1 MFKVVQLQFKAARVG
16 NSFHD
21 KITIMNNV
29 SIIIPCYNEEKTITK
44 LLSGLYEQT
53 LPHSSMEIIIAD
65 GLSTDDTR
73 EKIAEFCIDHPDL
86 KILVIDNPQ
95 KTIPSG
101 LNLAINAAKG
111 EFIVRLD
118 AHSIPA
124 IDYIEKC
131 VADLEKNLGNN
142 VGGIWIIQPGNNSWI
157 AESIAKAAS
166 SSIGVGNAN
175 YRLNSRSGEVDTVPF
190 GSFRK
195 SYLLSVGGFDENL
208 LTNEDYELNSRIRK
222 NGGKIWLDNSIRST
236 YFARPTFK
244 KLASQYW
251 RYGWWK
257 AQMLK
262 QYPNT
267 IKWRQALPPLFVLGL
282 VIILVLSIFQPLYL
296 TLFFTI
302 ILSYI
307 LILFVYSWFVGLI
320 NRKPSFI
327 FGIPCAIIIMHMCW
341 GSGLLFG
348 LFTRPQKSGI
358 TDKLVG

>member
-1 MFKVVQLQFKAARVG
+1 
-16 NSFHD
+16 
-21 KITIMNNV
+21 MNNV
-29 SIIIPCYNEEKTITK
+29 SIIIPCFNEEKTITK

-53 LPHSSMEIIIAD
+53 YPHSAMEIIIAD
-65 GLSTDDTR
+65 GLSTDNTR
-73 EKIAEFCIDHPDL
+73 RKISEFCEDHPDFR
-86 KILVIDNPQ
+86 ILVIDNPQ

-101 LNLAINAAKG
+101 LNIAIQAAKG
-111 EFIVRLD
+111 EYIVRLD

-131 VADLEKNLGNN
+131 VIGLERNLGDN
-142 VGGIWIIQPGNNSWI
+142 VGGIWIIQPSNNTWI

-190 GSFRK
+190 GSFKK
-195 SYLLSVGGFDENL
+195 SYLLEVGGFDENL
-208 LTNEDYELNSRIRK
+208 LTNEDYELNTRIRK

-236 YFARPTFK
+236 YFARPTYK

-257 AQMLK
+257 GQMLK
-262 QYPNT
+262 RYPNT

-282 VIILVLSIFQPLYL
+282 AIILGLSIFQPLYL
-296 TLFFTI
+296 SLFFTI
-302 ILSYI
+302 MFSYI
-307 LILFVYSWFVGLI
+307 LILVIYSWIIGLK
-320 NRKPSFI
+320 NKKPAFMI
-327 FGIPCAIIIMHMCW
+327 GIPCAIMIMHFCW
-341 GSGLLFG
+341 GSGLLIG
-348 LFTRPQKSGI
+348 MFTQPQKTRI

>member
-1 MFKVVQLQFKAARVG
+1 
-16 NSFHD
+16 
-21 KITIMNNV
+21 MNKV

-44 LLSGLYEQT
+44 LLTGLYEQT
-53 LPHSSMEIIIAD
+53 YPHRSMEVIIAD

-73 EKIAEFCIDHPDL
+73 KRISDFREGHPDFT
-86 KILVIDNPQ
+86 ILVVDNTQ

-101 LNLAINAAKG
+101 LNLAIQAANG
-111 EFIVRLD
+111 EYIVRLD

-124 IDYIEKC
+124 VDYIEKC
-131 VADLEKNLGNN
+131 VTDLEKKLGDN
-142 VGGIWIIQPGNNSWI
+142 VGGIWIIQPSNNSWI

-195 SYLLSVGGFDENL
+195 TFLLNIGGFDETL
-208 LTNEDYELNSRIRK
+208 LTNEDYELNTRIRK
-222 NGGKIWLDNSIRST
+222 KGGKIWIDNSIRST

-262 QYPNT
+262 RYPNT
-267 IKWRQALPPLFVLGL
+267 IKWRQALPPLFVLDL
-282 VIILVLSIFQPLYL
+282 VIILGLSIVQPIFL
-296 TLFFTI
+296 TLFFTLVFI
-302 ILSYI
+302 YL
-307 LILFVYSWFVGLI
+307 LILVIYSWIIGI
-320 NRKPSFI
+320 KNRKPAFI
-327 FGIPCAIIIMHMCW
+327 IGIPCAITIMHICW
-341 GSGLLFG
+341 GSGLLTG
-348 LFTRPQKSGI
+348 IFTSPKKPKI
-358 TDKLVG
+358 TDKLIR